1 MKKIFS
7 TVIVFIACLPVWA
20 QETVYQ
26 SGTEGYRSFRI
37 PGIVKLPDG
46 TLLAFAEG
54 RVGDANDFGDIDI
67 VLKKS
72 TDKGKTWSAL
82 QVVADNKDMQAGN
95 PAPVVDFTD
104 PAYPQGRVFLFYN
117 TGNNHES
124 EVRKGKGL
132 REAWYVASGDGG
144 KTWDAPVNITAMV
157 HRPKQ
162 APYNFQE
169 DWRCFFNTPGHAM
182 QFTTGKYK
190 GRIYVATNH
199 SAGDPQ
205 PRFMEYRAGG
215 YYSDDHGKTFQI
227 SEDVS
232 FPGGN
237 EAIAAELGNDR
248 LMLNIRNQQKNV
260 KARIVA
266 ISSDGRSWDTA
277 YYDHQLPDP
286 VCQGSLITLGFKKGK
301 AILAFSN
308 AADTLNRDNLTL
320 RISKDEGRTWTQ
332 RYQIDS
338 IGAKNNSAYS
348 DIIAIGKREIG
359 ILYEKENYNRII
371 FTTRKYRK

>member
-1 MKKIFS
+1 MKKILS
-7 TVIVFIACLPVWA
+7 IAVMIIACLPVWA
-20 QETVYQ
+20 QVTVYE
-26 SGTEGYRSFRI
+26 SGTEGYKSFRI
-37 PGIVKLPDG
+37 PGLVKLPDG

-54 RVGDANDFGDIDI
+54 RVGDANDFGNIDI
-67 VLKKS
+67 VVKKS
-72 TDKGKTWSAL
+72 KNNGKTWSPL
-82 QVVADNKDMQAGN
+82 RLVADNKDMQAGN
-95 PAPVVDFTD
+95 PAPVVDLTD
-104 PAYPQGRVFLFYN
+104 PAYPRGRVFLFYN

-124 EVRKGKGL
+124 EVRKGNGL
-132 REAWYVASGDGG
+132 REAWYVTSSDGG
-144 KTWDAPVNITAMV
+144 DTWDAPVNITAMV

-162 APYNFQE
+162 APYNFTE

-182 QFTTGKYK
+182 QFTTGTFK

-199 SAGDPQ
+199 SAGDQQ

-215 YYSDDHGKTFQI
+215 YYSDDHGKTFRI

-237 EAIAAELGNDR
+237 EAMATELGNNK
-248 LMLNIRNQQKNV
+248 LMLNVRNQQKNV
-260 KARIVA
+260 KARIIA

-277 YYDHQLPDP
+277 YYDHNLPDP

-320 RISKDEGRTWTQ
+320 RISQDEGKTWTQ
-332 RYQIDS
+332 RYPIDS
-338 IGAKNNSAYS
+338 TGEKNNSAYS
-348 DIIAIGKREIG
+348 DILAIGKREIG
-359 ILYEKENYNRII
+359 ILYEKDKYSRII
-371 FTTRKYRK
+371 FTTRKYKK